1 MNITGAWEQGYS
13 GKGVVVTILDDGIEY
28 NHTDLAENYD
38 RQASFDIN
46 DNDHD
51 PMPSYNRINQRIDFS
66 NPKSYRVKT
75 LTPLTEQVIGY
86 QKELNRHGTRCAGE
100 VAATANNTA
109 CVPGIAYHA
118 KVGGIRMLD
127 GDVTDL
133 VESKSISWRPDHV
146 DIYSVSTKII
156 QNVWVNFLNSVT
168 FFPR

>member
-1 MNITGAWEQGYS
+1 MSAHR
-13 GKGVVVTILDDGIEY
+13 L
-28 NHTDLAENYD
+28 
-38 RQASFDIN
+38 
-46 DNDHD
+46 
-51 PMPSYNRINQRIDFS
+51 
-66 NPKSYRVKT
+66 T
-75 LTPLTEQVIGY
+75 LHKGY

-146 DIYSVSTKII
+146 DIYSVSE
-156 QNVWVNFLNSVT
+156 NL
-168 FFPR
+168 

>member
-75 LTPLTEQVIGY
+75 LTPLTEQVIGKGFIPRNLFSDF
-86 QKELNRHGTRCAGE
+86 QLCDRLREIVKET
-100 VAATANNTA
+100 
-109 CVPGIAYHA
+109 
-118 KVGGIRMLD
+118 
-127 GDVTDL
+127 
-133 VESKSISWRPDHV
+133 
-146 DIYSVSTKII
+146 SVSNQLVHFSCFCLKK
-156 QNVWVNFLNSVT
+156 
-168 FFPR
+168 

>member
-75 LTPLTEQVIGY
+75 LTPLTEQVIGMGNASFHTVFGLEASFVSNVMNPI
-86 QKELNRHGTRCAGE
+86 QRLSKRA
-100 VAATANNTA
+100 
-109 CVPGIAYHA
+109 
-118 KVGGIRMLD
+118 
-127 GDVTDL
+127 
-133 VESKSISWRPDHV
+133 ESSWDSMR
-146 DIYSVSTKII
+146 
-156 QNVWVNFLNSVT
+156 W
-168 FFPR
+168 

>member
-66 NPKSYRVKT
+66 SPKSYRVKT
-75 LTPLTEQVIGY
+75 LTPLTEQVIGTGNASFHTVFGL
-86 QKELNRHGTRCAGE
+86 EASFVLNVMNPVQRLSKRA
-100 VAATANNTA
+100 
-109 CVPGIAYHA
+109 
-118 KVGGIRMLD
+118 
-127 GDVTDL
+127 
-133 VESKSISWRPDHV
+133 ESSWDSMR
-146 DIYSVSTKII
+146 
-156 QNVWVNFLNSVT
+156 W
-168 FFPR
+168 